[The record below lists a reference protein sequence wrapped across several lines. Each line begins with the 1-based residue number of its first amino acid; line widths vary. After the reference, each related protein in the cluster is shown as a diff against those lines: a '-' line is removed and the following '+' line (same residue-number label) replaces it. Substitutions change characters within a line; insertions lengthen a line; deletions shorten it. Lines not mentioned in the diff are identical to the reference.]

1 MYQVLTLN
9 GKKGIAFSLDGD
21 EILSNKELIFKVA
34 ASYMVDIDISDI
46 CRAKEFSDRFHVQE
60 LVFIL
65 DQEGLSFL
73 PRHFFFK

>member
-1 MYQVLTLN
+1 MYQVLTLS
-9 GKKGIAFSLDGD
+9 GKTGIAFSLDRD

-34 ASYMVDIDISDI
+34 ASYMVDIDVSDI
-46 CRAKEFSDRFHVQE
+46 YRAKVFAEKFYVQE

>member
-9 GKKGIAFSLDGD
+9 GKTGIAFSLDRD

-34 ASYMVDIDISDI
+34 ASYMVDIDVSDI
-46 CRAKEFSDRFHVQE
+46 YRAKEFAEKFYVQE

>member
-9 GKKGIAFSLDGD
+9 GKTGIAFSLDGD

-34 ASYMVDIDISDI
+34 DNYMVDINVSDI
-46 CRAKEFSDRFHVQE
+46 YRAKEFTERFYVRE

>member
-9 GKKGIAFSLDGD
+9 GKTGIAFSLDGD

-34 ASYMVDIDISDI
+34 DNYMVDINVSDI
-46 CRAKEFSDRFHVQE
+46 CRAKEFTERFYVRE